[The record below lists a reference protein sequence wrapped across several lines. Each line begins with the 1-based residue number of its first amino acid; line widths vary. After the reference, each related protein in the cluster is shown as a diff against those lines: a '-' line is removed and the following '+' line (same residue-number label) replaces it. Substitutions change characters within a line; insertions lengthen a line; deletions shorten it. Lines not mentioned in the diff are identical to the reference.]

1 LQRKELDPILGG
13 GYVAYCSPTGTC
25 HRASSVSIKVPNGLV
40 YGVDR
45 LIYVPSSIDG
55 KVRVFSLSAATK
67 MLELV
72 NTIELGMPLDNLAVD
87 ANGDMWVPGFPDAW
101 SFMRWLANPLEEA
114 AASTLMRVS
123 EIRDWNRDEVRTTE
137 YIKAKYKVDKMLEDR
152 EMKVVSGITT
162 VRHDVKTGR
171 LFMGSKLFGHEL
183 LEELADELQVYW
195 MLTLWSA
202 NLDESSYQ

>member
-1 LQRKELDPILGG
+1 M
-13 GYVAYCSPTGTC
+13 
-25 HRASSVSIKVPNGLV
+25 H
-40 YGVDR
+40 GVNR

-114 AASTLMRVS
+114 AVSTLMRVS

-137 YIKAKYKVDKMLEDR
+137 YVKAKYKVDKMLEDR

-171 LFMGSKLFGHEL
+171 LFMGSKSSCDEL
-183 LEELADELQVYW
+183 LEELTDGMQVYW
-195 MLTLWSA
+195 MLALWSA
-202 NLDESSYQ
+202 NPDESSCQ